1 MLQNTLL
8 YSFANIGAD
17 TAKNEIFS
25 LFGQNLPNNFEK
37 FSPKILSKDPV
48 ELVAPG
54 FRERANRRRGVDLQ
68 SEKRLR
74 ESSARKD
81 AFCRVDDAFQKAKNI
96 VAMFL
101 AMKAKLP
108 TGS

>member
-17 TAKNEIFS
+17 AAKNEIFS
-25 LFGQNLPNNFEK
+25 LFGQNLPNFEK
-37 FSPKILSKDPV
+37 FCPKILSKDPV
-48 ELVAPG
+48 ELVALG

-68 SEKRLR
+68 REKRLR

-96 VAMFL
+96 EAMFL